1 MLGNLSLLNQT
12 FIEVQDGTLAS
23 RLVLCAM
30 GLTRAP
36 HLPQQELDIT
46 THLKTHSLVFTTH
59 ILTVQVMLDHQK
71 VVIAA
76 RLQMDLFQGIILT
89 IIYVNLVEVTC
100 QSRQLM
106 KYHSAPLMGS
116 EFLKSDLL
124 VFESYHNNQSPHMQ
138 QYLYKVGH
146 CEKANVCIYREKI
159 TNTYFVASSG
169 L

>member
-12 FIEVQDGTLAS
+12 FIEVWEGRLAS

-30 GLTRAP
+30 ALTRAP
-36 HLPQQELDIT
+36 HLPQRELGII
-46 THLKTHSLVFTTH
+46 THLKTRSLVFTTR
-59 ILTVQVMLDHQK
+59 ILTVQVMSDHQK

-76 RLQMDLFQGIILT
+76 RLQMDLFQGIILS

-124 VFESYHNNQSPHMQ
+124 GFQSYRHYQMPHMQ
-138 QYLYKVGH
+138 QYLYKVGY
-146 CEKANVCIYREKI
+146 CEKANMCIQREKI
-159 TNTYFVASSG
+159 TNRYFVASSG

>member
-1 MLGNLSLLNQT
+1 MLGSLSLLNQT
-12 FIEVQDGTLAS
+12 FIEAQDGTLAS

-30 GLTRAP
+30 ALTRAP
-36 HLPQQELDIT
+36 HLPQQALDIT
-46 THLKTHSLVFTTH
+46 THLRTHSLVFTTH
-59 ILTVQVMLDHQK
+59 ILTVQVTLDHQK

-106 KYHSAPLMGS
+106 KYHSAPLMGL
-116 EFLKSDLL
+116 EILKSDLL
-124 VFESYHNNQSPHMQ
+124 VFESYRTNQMPHMQ
-138 QYLYKVGH
+138 QYLYKVGY
-146 CEKANVCIYREKI
+146 CEKANVCIQREKI
-159 TNTYFVASSG
+159 TNRYFVASSG